1 MDSKLLSIL
10 AADAHASKDDIAR
23 QLQTTVELVSER
35 IAALENDGIILG
47 YQAILDEER
56 ANSKNVTAIIEVR
69 ITPERGGGFN
79 RLAGRISQFDQV
91 KSCYLMSGGYDL
103 AVVVEGTD
111 LREIAMFVTEKLAT
125 IEGILSTAT
134 SFRLKTYKSNGILAR
149 TEEPS
154 GRLSVAP

>member
-10 AADAHASKDDIAR
+10 SADAHASKEDMAR
-23 QLQTTVELVSER
+23 QLQTTVEEVSER
-35 IAALENDGIILG
+35 ITALENDGIILG

-56 ANSKNVTAIIEVR
+56 ANTKNVTAVIEVR

-111 LREIAMFVTEKLAT
+111 LREIAMFVTEKLSSL
-125 IEGILSTAT
+125 EGVLSTAT

-149 TEEPS
+149 SETAT
-154 GRLSVAP
+154 GRLAVAP